1 MEPQRYTKPTEVAL
15 ETWKR
20 NHMFKKRPLS
30 RWVGHINGTS
40 VGPSKPQWEGSVKDV
55 YCLLQTI
62 NISLKFEHIF
72 CSQSGASKSSWCLHL
87 EWLRGLFFFAY
98 RLCLQLHRINVCLS
112 EYLRTSKK
120 KFFFSPRQFTSVS
133 FTRTNLGN

>member
-1 MEPQRYTKPTEVAL
+1 MEPQRYTEPTEVAL
-15 ETWKR
+15 ETWKG

-87 EWLRGLFFFAY
+87 EWLRGLFFFF
-98 RLCLQLHRINVCLS
+98 CLQALS
-112 EYLRTSKK
+112 TTSQNQCVLVWVLKDFKK
-120 KFFFSPRQFTSVS
+120 IFFFSSAVYLS
-133 FTRTNLGN
+133 

>member
-1 MEPQRYTKPTEVAL
+1 MQPQRYTEPTEVAL

-20 NHMFKKRPLS
+20 NHMFKKRLLS

-62 NISLKFEHIF
+62 NISLKFVHIF
-72 CSQSGASKSSWCLHL
+72 CLQNGASKSSWCLHL
-87 EWLRGLFFFAY
+87 EWLRGLIFVY
-98 RLCLQLHRINVCLS
+98 RLWLQLHRINVCLS
-112 EYLRTSKK
+112 EYLRTSEKI
-120 KFFFSPRQFTSVS
+120 FFFSTTVYCS
-133 FTRTNLGN
+133 